1 LTSAKEG
8 AILYHK
14 INEQQKASTME
25 RMYNVVVI
33 NEKTGQKVIM
43 TAYPCTH
50 EEGCTILSKLTDY
63 PWRRKQLEEV
73 TMEGV

>member
-1 LTSAKEG
+1 
-8 AILYHK
+8 
-14 INEQQKASTME
+14 ME

-33 NEKTGQKVIM
+33 NEKTGQKVVM

-50 EEGCTILSKLTDY
+50 KEGCTILSKLTDY

-73 TMEGV
+73 TMEGIQ